1 MRKLKLM
8 AGLSIAILAANLS
21 LSQSKLYEQHF
32 NLSEI
37 TLGDGPFKNAL
48 DINNKLLLE
57 YDANRLLTPFM
68 REAGFK
74 DWEEKYPPFRNWAE
88 GDFRLDGH
96 IGSHYIS
103 ALALAYASTKEPEMK
118 AKLLERLNYMVDM
131 IDKAQSAYDGDKD
144 GLRGY
149 VGGIPCKPMWRNIYK
164 GNATFNFEADG
175 KQQYGVVPFYTMHK
189 MYAGLRDAYVY
200 AGNQKAK
207 KCLKKLCDW
216 GVNLIS
222 NLSDQQLQDL
232 LNIEHG
238 GINESYADAYKIFGD
253 KKYLETAKRFSH
265 KRMIDGMQKLDTKF
279 LSGMHANTQVPK
291 YVGFERIAQL
301 DKLPED
307 EQLMQSYKTAAQN
320 FWADVVQNRTLSF
333 GGNSVDEHFLHA
345 DQGMRYIERCDGPE
359 SCNTNNMLKLSEM
372 LFDSTHEAK
381 YADFYEKAV
390 LNHILST
397 QNPNTGGYVY
407 FTSVRPMHYRM
418 YSQVNQGMW
427 CCVGT
432 GMENH
437 GKYAHFIYTHD
448 KDTLYVNLFIAST
461 LINKNFAIHQ
471 DTKFPFEPRS
481 TLTVGKKGQ
490 YTIAIR
496 HPIWCKSG
504 FAIKVNGK
512 AISLKSEPGSYEKIE
527 RFWEKGDKIEVST
540 PMKLAIESCP
550 TNDDYIAFTYGPVA
564 LGAIV
569 STKDLDL
576 MFAGEGRMDHAPG
589 IGKQWNL
596 LDAPIILGDRSDI
609 LKHVKPSDISKLEF
623 KIDSSLY
630 SDKKYADLV
639 LQPFFKIHEARYMLY
654 WFQPNAQRWQE
665 HKDMLKRI
673 EDEKQKLE
681 SRTIDFVAT
690 GEQQS
695 DAGHALAGQFGKGE
709 YGGEKFVDSWNNGWF
724 SYQLATKGK
733 KDLNLRLRLA
743 SGDRNRKCTISVNG
757 NVLDDNFSPKPP
769 NDNDRFFEV
778 EIPIPNEFLNDE
790 EFATVKFEANK
801 GTPNP
806 GLYYLRIVTR
816 Q

>member
-1 MRKLKLM
+1 MMRTK
-8 AGLSIAILAANLS
+8 ILAACCLS
-21 LSQSKLYEQHF
+21 LAAAIPLAAQSKLYEQHF
-32 NLSEI
+32 DLSEVS
-37 TLGDGPFKNAL
+37 LGEGPFKNAL
-48 DINNKLLLE
+48 DINNRLLLE

-68 REAGFK
+68 RQAGFS
-74 DWEEKYPPFRNWAE
+74 DWAEKYPPFRNWAE

-96 IGSHYIS
+96 IGSHYLS
-103 ALALAYASTKEPEMK
+103 ALSLAYASTREPEMK
-118 AKLLERLNYMVDM
+118 AKLLERLNYMLDM
-131 IDKAQSAYDGDKD
+131 IEKAQNSFDGDKD
-144 GLRGY
+144 GLNGY
-149 VGGIPCKPMWRNIYK
+149 VGGIPYNDFWKSLYK
-164 GNATFNFEADG
+164 GNASFTFKQDG
-175 KQQYGVVPFYTMHK
+175 KDVYCVIPFYIMHK
-189 MYAGLRDAYVY
+189 MYAGLRDAYIY
-200 AGNQKAK
+200 AGSQKAK

-216 GVNLIS
+216 GVNVVSKIS
-222 NLSDQQLQDL
+222 DEQLQDM
-232 LNIEHG
+232 LNVEHG
-238 GINESYADAYKIFGD
+238 GINESFADAYKIFGD
-253 KKYLETAKRFSH
+253 KKYLEAAKRFSH
-265 KRMIDGMQKLDTKF
+265 KRMIDGMQTLDTKF

-291 YVGFERIAQL
+291 YVGFERISQI
-301 DKLPED
+301 DNLPED
-307 EQLMQSYKTAAQN
+307 KDLMKSYRTAAQN
-320 FWADVVQNRTLSF
+320 FWADVAQNRTLSF

-372 LFDSTHEAK
+372 LFDSTHDAR
-381 YADFYEKAV
+381 YADFYEKGM

-448 KDTLYVNLFIAST
+448 KDTLFVNLFVAST
-461 LINKNFAIHQ
+461 LKSKSFAIHQ
-471 DTKFPFEPRS
+471 DTKFPFEPASR
-481 TLTVGKKGQ
+481 LTVGKDGQ

-504 FAIKVNGK
+504 FSIKVNGK
-512 AISLKSEPGSYEKIE
+512 AIGAKSEPGSYEKIE
-527 RFWEKGDKIEVST
+527 RYWKKGDKIEVST
-540 PMKLAIESCP
+540 PMQLAIESCP

-596 LDAPIILGDRSDI
+596 LDAPIILGERGDV
-609 LKHVKPSDISKLEF
+609 LKHVKPLDLSKLQF
-623 KIDSSLY
+623 KIDPALY

-654 WFQPNAQRWQE
+654 WFQPGAERWQE
-665 HKDMLKRI
+665 HKDMLKKI

-681 SRTIDFVAT
+681 QRTTDFVAT

-695 DAGHALAGQFGKGE
+695 DAGHALAGRFGKGE
-709 YGGEKFVDSWNNGWF
+709 YGGEKYVDSWTGGWF
-724 SYQLATKGK
+724 SYELNTKGK
-733 KDLNLRLRLA
+733 KDLSLRLRLA

-757 NVLDDNFSPKPP
+757 NVLEESFSPKPP
-769 NDNDRFFEV
+769 NNEGTFFEV
-778 EIPIPNEFLNDE
+778 ELPIPNEYLTDGDVV
-790 EFATVKFEANK
+790 TVKFEANQ

-806 GLYYLRIVTR
+806 GLYYLRLVTNK
-816 Q
+816 